1 MNYVVLIRRFLNLQT
16 CLFVLESDYADIEIE
31 GQLPRVKLIS
41 QPLCERSCD
50 KIIMP
55 VYFDI
60 KKDHDLCHSLS

>member
-16 CLFVLESDYADIEIE
+16 CLFVLKSDYADIEIE
-31 GQLPRVKLIS
+31 VKLIS
-41 QPLCERSCD
+41 QLLCERSCD
-50 KIIMP
+50 KIIIP